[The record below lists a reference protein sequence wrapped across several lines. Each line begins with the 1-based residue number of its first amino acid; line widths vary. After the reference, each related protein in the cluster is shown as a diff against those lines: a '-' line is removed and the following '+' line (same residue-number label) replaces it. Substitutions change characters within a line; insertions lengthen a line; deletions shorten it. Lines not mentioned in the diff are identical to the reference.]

1 MKQLAWFFSYS
12 DNLTFHWPK
21 SWTFQVN
28 KCKDCMSQT
37 LSYNEQAVE
46 LISLAHLYPDIKTTW
61 QEAKSILGC
70 LLKSWSIENT
80 GRVAWGGG
88 STEFRSPPLTEQCT
102 ENPLARPMRDN
113 FVKNRQLFTHTK
125 ENLPTISNTIN
136 ILAAFPLWIWH
147 FLFLQSPIWV
157 LLIFLMK

>member
-1 MKQLAWFFSYS
+1 
-12 DNLTFHWPK
+12 
-21 SWTFQVN
+21 
-28 KCKDCMSQT
+28 MSQT

-88 STEFRSPPLTEQCT
+88 GPQNLGAPL
-102 ENPLARPMRDN
+102 
-113 FVKNRQLFTHTK
+113 
-125 ENLPTISNTIN
+125 
-136 ILAAFPLWIWH
+136 
-147 FLFLQSPIWV
+147 LQSNAQRTP
-157 LLIFLMK
+157 